1 MKFPWNRNGQDGS
14 VRNRSERNRSLLSG
28 FRKKAPRPYKDV
40 SSDFGEAQDIHQIWD
55 LSEKD
60 AYVRQHGKRRIP
72 RFVLPVIIFVF
83 LGVLLF
89 WLLPGVVSR
98 YFSTTQDTPQEQTV
112 PIKMYSGS
120 TRVVDVYA
128 ANLFSQPD
136 IKSDRITQVLYNEP
150 VTLLDT
156 AGTAEF
162 IHIETKDGVKGYIK
176 SSEVT
181 ADTDSV
187 EPNMHLYKLLV
198 SDVSKNVMSH
208 ASNGT
213 LLIQVMMNTVLYADG
228 KSEGVYQ
235 VTLPTGEKGWI
246 SSSGVIELGVLDP
259 AEKVGVRYFV
269 SSILSFVNVTQLD
282 HGITMRGLSVEGLA
296 YISAEVNGVDLPR
309 TMSEQAAT
317 GERVDLTYDKVT
329 GLLDVSS
336 ISPGDLVF
344 FRDPDDATS
353 AAPYE
358 MGICT
363 GTGSIIMSSSSR
375 TTLRLVTLSDSQQ
388 LENRII
394 AVRRIFS

>member
-1 MKFPWNRNGQDGS
+1 MNFPWNRNGQNGS
-14 VRNRSERNRSLLSG
+14 IFTRLH
-28 FRKKAPRPYKDV
+28 KKAPHPGKDV
-40 SSDFGEAQDIHQIWD
+40 RSDFGEAQDVRHMWD

-60 AYVRQHGKRRIP
+60 AYVKQHGKRKIP

-89 WLLPGVVSR
+89 WLLPGMVTR
-98 YFSTTQDTPQEQTV
+98 YFGTAQDAPKEETV
-112 PIKMYSGS
+112 PVKMYSES
-120 TRVVDVYA
+120 TRVVDVYVS
-128 ANLFSQPD
+128 NLFSQPN
-136 IKSDRITQVLYNEP
+136 IQSDRITQVLYNEP

-156 AGTAEF
+156 AATADF
-162 IHIETKDGVKGYIK
+162 IHIQTKDGIQGYIK
-176 SSEVT
+176 SADVT
-181 ADTDSV
+181 SATDSV

-198 SDVSKNVMSH
+198 SDVSKNIMSH
-208 ASNGT
+208 ANNGT

-259 AEKVGVRYFV
+259 AEKVSVRYFV

-282 HGITMRGLSVEGLA
+282 HGITMKGLSVEGLA
-296 YISAEVNGVDLPR
+296 YVSAAVNGVDLPR
-309 TMSEQAAT
+309 TMSEQVAT
-317 GERVDLTYDKVT
+317 GERVDLAYDKVT

-344 FRDPDDATS
+344 FRDPDDANS

-363 GTGSIIMSSSSR
+363 DTGSVIMSSTSR
-375 TTLRLVTLSDSQQ
+375 TTLRLVTLADSQE